1 MSTNLKTFNLK
12 ILSGLFWG
20 WVNRAA
26 PEAAPSGLGETRAGE
41 AAVLP
46 NCTGAMGL
54 EAQVLRCQSC
64 DAQPGKAAALGQS

>member
-1 MSTNLKTFNLK
+1 M
-12 ILSGLFWG
+12 
-20 WVNRAA
+20 NRAA